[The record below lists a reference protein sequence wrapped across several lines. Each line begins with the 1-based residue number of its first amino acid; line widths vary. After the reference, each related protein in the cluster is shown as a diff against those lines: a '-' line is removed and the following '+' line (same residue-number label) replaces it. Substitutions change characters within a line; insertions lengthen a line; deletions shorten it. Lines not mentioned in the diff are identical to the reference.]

1 LRSVLVTLRES
12 ALPEQSCDLVH
23 KIETWEG
30 VVKAGKI
37 TADPHVPPYFFVYT
51 DANAD
56 LDEILERLKHS
67 DIVRG
72 AQVPPQRYAVR

>member
-1 LRSVLVTLRES
+1 VLVTLREG

-37 TADPHVPPYFFVYT
+37 TADAHVPPYFFVYT

-56 LDEILERLKHS
+56 LDEILERLKDS
-67 DIVRG
+67 EIVRA
-72 AQVPPQRYAVR
+72 AQVPAQRYAIR